1 MHQLNWN
8 LWAKRTQ
15 TRKYILKV
23 LNDPAIQLGL
33 RLPGDDA
40 AVNGL
45 LLGAAVSEDSLPAD
59 FFLDVP
65 GKLYLCAVVK
75 TGVKVI

>member
-8 LWAKRTQ
+8 LWEKRTQ
-15 TRKYILKV
+15 KHKYILQV

-40 AVNGL
+40 AVNGF
-45 LLGAAVSEDSLPAD
+45 LLGATVSEDSPPAD
-59 FFLDVP
+59 FLDFP
-65 GKLYLCAVVK
+65 GKLHLCAVVK
-75 TGVKVI
+75 TGVKLI